1 MAFGS
6 DEFVQIARLALT
18 GRPQDAQAF
27 LRRLV
32 RKAKPDERPLAELL
46 GNLLAMAPTQ
56 ASPLREVGG
65 AMLPVDGDTRLSL
78 LRQEFP
84 TGMAEA
90 PILPPAL
97 QSRLDQVLAERRSL
111 TVLAQKGL
119 EPTRSLLFVGPP
131 GVGKTMTVRWIAQSL
146 GLPLLTLDLS
156 AVISSYLGKTGT
168 NLRNV
173 LDYAKSLSCVL
184 LLDEFDAVAKRRDD
198 DAEIGE
204 LKRLVTVLLQ
214 EIDDWPETS
223 LLIAATNHEG
233 LLDPAA
239 WRRFDDVIKFGLPSA
254 DLRREFLEIAFGDD
268 GEGASTWLPVL
279 ADVWAGRSFSD
290 AEKSVQR
297 IRRRHALGQC
307 TLVAAITDEICK
319 DSRDWDT
326 EKKRTV
332 ARVLHKE
339 GVSDHKIHDL
349 TGISRDTLRK
359 MWASEKMGTGES
371 NGGTQVS
378 DRRRGATGR
387 GGASAKTR

>member
-6 DEFVQIARLALT
+6 EEFVQIARLALT

-46 GNLLAMAPTQ
+46 GNLLAIAPTQ

-84 TGMAEA
+84 SGMAEA
-90 PILPPAL
+90 PILPSAL
-97 QSRLDQVLAERRSL
+97 QSRLDQVLVERRNLS
-111 TVLAQKGL
+111 VLAQKGL

-131 GVGKTMTVRWIAQSL
+131 GVGKTMTARWVAQSL

-223 LLIAATNHEG
+223 LLVAATNHEE

-254 DLRREFLEIAFGDD
+254 DLRVAFLAAAFGDD
-268 GEGASTWLPVL
+268 GKDASTWLPIL
-279 ADVWAGRSFSD
+279 TDIWAGRSFSD

-297 IRRRHALGQC
+297 IRRRHILGQC

-319 DSRDWDT
+319 DSRDWDA

-332 ARVLHKE
+332 ARALHQE
-339 GVSDHKIHDL
+339 GMSDHKIHDL

-359 MWASEKMGTGES
+359 MWAAEKLSTGEG
-371 NGGTQVS
+371 NDGTQVS
-378 DRRRGATGR
+378 DRRWGATSR
-387 GGASAKTR
+387 GGSSTKAR

>member
-1 MAFGS
+1 MSFGG

-18 GRPQDAQAF
+18 GRPQDVQAY

-32 RKAKPDERPLAELL
+32 RKAKPEERALAEML
-46 GNLLAMAPTQ
+46 GNLLALAPSP

-65 AMLPVDGDTRLSL
+65 AMIPVDGDTRLSL

-84 TGMAEA
+84 GGMAEA
-90 PILPPAL
+90 PILPAAL
-97 QSRLDQVLAERRSL
+97 RSRLDQVLAERRNLSI
-111 TVLAQKGL
+111 LARKGL

-131 GVGKTMTVRWIAQSL
+131 GVGKTMTARWVAESL
-146 GLPLLTLDLS
+146 GLPLLVLDLS

-198 DAEIGE
+198 EAEIGE

-223 LLIAATNHEG
+223 LLIAATNHED

-239 WRRFDDVIKFGLPSA
+239 WRRFDDIIKFGLPA
-254 DLRREFLEIAFGDD
+254 LELRRVFLENAFGDD
-268 GEGASTWLPVL
+268 GGQAKTWIPVL
-279 ADVWAGRSFSD
+279 ADVWSGRSFSD

-307 TLVAAITDEICK
+307 TLAAAITDEIAK
-319 DSRDWDT
+319 GSKDWDA
-326 EKKRTV
+326 EKKRAV
-332 ARVLHKE
+332 ARALHKD

-359 MWASEKMGTGES
+359 MWASDKADQGENHDGTE
-371 NGGTQVS
+371 VS
-378 DRRRGATGR
+378 DRRRRTTGR
-387 GGASAKTR
+387 RGASA

>member
-1 MAFGS
+1 M
-6 DEFVQIARLALT
+6 
-18 GRPQDAQAF
+18 QAY

-32 RKAKPDERPLAELL
+32 RKARPDERPLAELL
-46 GNLLAMAPTQ
+46 GNLLAVAPSP

-84 TGMAEA
+84 GGIVEV
-90 PILPPAL
+90 PILQTSL
-97 QSRLDQVLAERRSL
+97 RVRLDQVLAERRSL
-111 TVLAQKGL
+111 SILAQKGL

-131 GVGKTMTVRWIAQSL
+131 GVGKTMTARWMAESL
-146 GLPLLTLDLS
+146 GLPLLILDLS

-173 LDYAKSLSCVL
+173 LDYAKSLPCVL

-198 DAEIGE
+198 EAEIGE

-223 LLIAATNHEG
+223 LLIAATNHEE

-239 WRRFDDVIKFGLPSA
+239 WRRFDDVIRFGLPSL
-254 DLRREFLEIAFGDD
+254 DLRRAFLEGAFGDD
-268 GEGASTWLPVL
+268 GDTASAWLPVL
-279 ADVWAGRSFSD
+279 ADVWSGRSFSD
-290 AEKSVQR
+290 TEKSVQR

-307 TLVAAITDEICK
+307 TLAAAITDEIAK
-319 DSRDWDT
+319 DSKDWDA
-326 EKKRTV
+326 EKKRAV
-332 ARVLHKE
+332 ARALHKD
-339 GVSDHKIHDL
+339 GASDHKIHDL

-359 MWASEKMGTGES
+359 MWASDKANLGE
-371 NGGTQVS
+371 NHGGTEVS
-378 DRRRGATGR
+378 DRRRGTTGR
-387 GGASAKTR
+387 RGVSA